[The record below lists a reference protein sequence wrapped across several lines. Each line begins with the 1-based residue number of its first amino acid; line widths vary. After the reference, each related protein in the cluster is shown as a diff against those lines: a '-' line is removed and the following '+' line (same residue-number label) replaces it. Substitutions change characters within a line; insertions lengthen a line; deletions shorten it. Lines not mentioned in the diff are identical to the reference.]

1 MGGPS
6 FSRFDLEKEFDLSGP
21 TQEDEPRD
29 IKKPEMKLDP
39 DH

>member
-21 TQEDEPRD
+21 TQEDEQPRD
-29 IKKPEMKLDP
+29 LKKPEMK
-39 DH
+39 